1 MEQSDN
7 FFFRSFTISL
17 TEEEQCHCDI
27 SPIDKAVKQS
37 WKSRTLT
44 KKKCVKNYMM
54 GQRQVVHEKRQID
67 YVLGVMCWWRCWSW
81 VCTFWLVCWAMSRD
95 VRRGGAGGGEGSRA
109 CGARFLSLSLSLSLS
124 HADFRTRLGA
134 VRKLAKVM
142 LRESVARPQLC
153 VRTPCHGMVELCT
166 VVGRQNSIFGM
177 RRML

>member
-1 MEQSDN
+1 M
-7 FFFRSFTISL
+7 
-17 TEEEQCHCDI
+17 C
-27 SPIDKAVKQS
+27 
-37 WKSRTLT
+37 
-44 KKKCVKNYMM
+44 KKLYDGPKTSCPW
-54 GQRQVVHEKRQID
+54 EKTNWLCARG
-67 YVLGVMCWWRCWSW
+67 YVLMKMLKLSVHFLVSVLSHVAWREERGS
-81 VCTFWLVCWAMSRD
+81 
-95 VRRGGAGGGEGSRA
+95 RRGRGISRLW
-109 CGARFLSLSLSLSLS
+109 CEITLSLSLSLSLS

>member
-1 MEQSDN
+1 
-7 FFFRSFTISL
+7 
-17 TEEEQCHCDI
+17 
-27 SPIDKAVKQS
+27 
-37 WKSRTLT
+37 
-44 KKKCVKNYMM
+44 
-54 GQRQVVHEKRQID
+54 
-67 YVLGVMCWWRCWSW
+67 
-81 VCTFWLVCWAMSRD
+81 MSRD
-95 VRRGGAGGGEGSRA
+95 VRRGGAGGERDLAPVSRDSS
-109 CGARFLSLSLSLSLS
+109 LSLSLSLSLS